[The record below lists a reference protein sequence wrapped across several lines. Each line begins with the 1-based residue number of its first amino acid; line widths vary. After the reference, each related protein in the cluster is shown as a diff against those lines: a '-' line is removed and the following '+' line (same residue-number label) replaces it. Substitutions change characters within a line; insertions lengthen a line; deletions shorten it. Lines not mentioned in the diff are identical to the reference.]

1 MKASEIEK
9 TLREELHR
17 VAPEID
23 IDEIGKSA
31 DLREEMDIDSMDFL
45 TLVTA
50 LGKRL
55 KLEMPEADY
64 PQMMTFDDFLGYLRK
79 KVRS

>member
-1 MKASEIEK
+1 MKASDIEK
-9 TLREELHR
+9 TLRDELHR
-17 VAPEID
+17 IAPEID
-23 IDEIGKSA
+23 IAEIDQSA

-55 KLEMPEADY
+55 TLEMPEMDY
-64 PQMMTFDDFLGYLRK
+64 PHMMTFDSLLGYLQRK
-79 KVRS
+79 TRK